1 MNTNRLPSGTA
12 CHYIGGRE
20 GLAEALRR
28 FTSAPLQIIDL
39 VVMSRDVVMGILCD
53 LLKGEGLLL

>member
-1 MNTNRLPSGTA
+1 MVTHILPEVFIYLERSQPPKEL
-12 CHYIGGRE
+12 H
-20 GLAEALRR
+20 
-28 FTSAPLQIIDL
+28 L